1 VANVVVALHVRAQV
15 ASPNRLVQQ
24 LGSGGEPGGAVRDDG
39 RARQQGQIE
48 DVRRR
53 LGLGLDPSS
62 PGVTMA
68 EWLDSWLAGKKR
80 AKRAS
85 TYRGYESHVRVHI
98 SPVIGSIPL
107 ERVNTGHIEAV
118 LAAVPGSAA
127 TRHRVYATLSSAM
140 SAAVRQRQIMHNP
153 CAGIELE
160 PENPAEAKRWTPAEA
175 SQFITYTADD
185 PLGLLYRVMVLGGG
199 RRSEVCG
206 FRWDGADLEVPYT
219 DPETGE
225 PRLGAVLPVK
235 RVLIQLGGKL
245 HEEATA
251 KTKAGDRLVFLDHD
265 TAELLRAHKE
275 TQMLERMVMG
285 EAWQDN
291 DLIFCQPDGSPWLPD
306 HVSKKLKRL
315 AAKAGVP
322 VIKLHE
328 GGRHT
333 GNSMMYDAEV
343 RPDITM
349 RQVGHASAEIS
360 QRYNHPLRQA
370 HLAAAGQVAAL
381 VRKAGGTS

>member
-1 VANVVVALHVRAQV
+1 M
-15 ASPNRLVQQ
+15 
-24 LGSGGEPGGAVRDDG
+24 
-39 RARQQGQIE
+39 
-48 DVRRR
+48 RRR
-53 LGLGLDPSS
+53 LGLGLDPGQ
-62 PGVTMA
+62 PGITVGQ
-68 EWLDSWLAGKKR
+68 WLDSWLSGKQR
-80 AKRAS
+80 TKRAS
-85 TYRGYESHVRVHI
+85 TVRGYESHIRVHI
-98 SPVIGSIPL
+98 KPAIGDVSL
-107 ERVNTGHIEAV
+107 ERVNTSHVEQV
-118 LAAVPGSAA
+118 LAAVPGSAG
-127 TRHRVYATLSSAM
+127 TRHRVLATLRAALN
-140 SAAVRQRQIMHNP
+140 AAVKAHQIIWNP
-153 CAGIELE
+153 CTGVEME
-160 PENPAEAKRWTPAEA
+160 PERPDEAQRWTPAQA
-175 SQFITYTADD
+175 ARFIAYTADD

-225 PRLGAVLPVK
+225 PRLGAVLPVR

-251 KTKAGDRLVFLDHD
+251 KTKTGDRLVFLDHG

-275 TQMLERMVMG
+275 TQDLERQFAG

-291 DLIFCQPDGSPWLPD
+291 DLIFCQGDGRPWLPD

-333 GNSMMYDAEV
+333 GNSLMYDAEV

-349 RQVGHASAEIS
+349 RQVGHASKEMS

-381 VRKAGGTS
+381 VDKAGGRT